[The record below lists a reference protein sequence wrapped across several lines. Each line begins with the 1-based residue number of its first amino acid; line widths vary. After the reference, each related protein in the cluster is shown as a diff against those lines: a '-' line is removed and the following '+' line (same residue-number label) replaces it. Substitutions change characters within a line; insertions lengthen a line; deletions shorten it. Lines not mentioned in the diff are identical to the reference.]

1 MSHNQL
7 MQDLILPRESLV
19 LRGSSRAL
27 ERMQQRTALDMAGI
41 SQKAILHVTKVEAV
55 ACVTRRACF
64 ETALLTQAEQSLTQ
78 LVPMA
83 AGRLQAIA
91 DVGALGIA
99 EVVADMAR
107 AVTR

>member
-7 MQDLILPRESLV
+7 VGGDVLPARPFGL
-19 LRGSSRAL
+19 GSRSVSRIQAQAQVGL
-27 ERMQQRTALDMAGI
+27 ARVAQQAA
-41 SQKAILHVTKVEAV
+41 LHVIRVEAV
-55 ACVTRRACF
+55 ACVTRRAMF
-64 ETALLTQAEQSLTQ
+64 ETALVTQAEQSLAT

-91 DVGALGIA
+91 DVGVLGIA

-107 AVTR
+107 AVIR